1 MRESGHFSLPFSG
14 MKDGFHRYFFIA
26 DTPFFKSF
34 EKSPISDGS
43 FEIQVEADK
52 RPGITDLTFIINGHA
67 AAVCDRCLADI
78 NLPVFGTYTLVVKTG
93 TEDSQHD
100 EVIFVRDDQ
109 PSIDLTQVIYE
120 FICLSMPLV
129 NVYDC
134 HKETP
139 PPCNVDVLNRIE
151 HGGGEISNEQNR
163 GLLGDL
169 MNFNTDN

>member
-34 EKSPISDGS
+34 EKSPISDGT

-52 RPGITDLTFIINGHA
+52 RPGITDLTFIINGRA

-78 NLPVFGTYTLVVKTG
+78 NLPVSGTYTLVVKTG

-100 EVIFVRDDQ
+100 EVIFVSDDQ

-134 HKETP
+134 RKETP
-139 PPCNVDVLNRIE
+139 PPCNFDVLNRIE

-169 MNFNTDN
+169 LNFNTDN